1 MKRCIRVLAYLD
13 NSATTPLCDTAKRW
27 MKQAMDDVW
36 GNPSSLHKVG
46 LDAELLLSDCRKAVA
61 DALHAKETEIFFTSG
76 GTEANNLALFGAAYA
91 KARDGK
97 RILVSAVEHPSV
109 MKAAE
114 QLRNEGFDLQ
124 IIPVDRVG
132 RVSLAAL
139 EELLTPQ
146 TTLVSVMAVN
156 NELGTIE
163 PVGEIAAMLRRKKS
177 KALFHIDAVQAFGK
191 LDLSPKKLG
200 CDLMTVSAHKIHG
213 PKGAGA
219 LWLKPGV
226 ALRPRT
232 FGGEQQN
239 GLRPGTEPT
248 VAIAGFA
255 GAATMLRP
263 AAHLPRVTALRD
275 HFVKSLRQMAE
286 VRINSADDA
295 LPYIVHLSLPG
306 WPAETVLNFLSE
318 NGVCVSSGSAC
329 AKGHRSPVL
338 TAAGLDPA
346 LIESSLRISLSD
358 TTTKEELDFCLQQL
372 QAAVRTIRRKG

>member
-27 MKQAMDDVW
+27 MERAMDDVW
-36 GNPSSLHKVG
+36 GNPSSLHIVG

-61 DALHAKETEIFFTSG
+61 DALHAKETEILFTSG

-91 KARDGK
+91 KARQGK

-226 ALRPRT
+226 TLRPRT

-263 AAHLPRVTALRD
+263 AAHLPRVAALRD
-275 HFVKSLRQMAE
+275 HFVASLRQMAE

>member
-1 MKRCIRVLAYLD
+1 MLAYLD

-27 MKQAMDDVW
+27 MERAMDDVW
-36 GNPSSLHKVG
+36 GNPSSLHIVG

-61 DALHAKETEIFFTSG
+61 DALHAKETEILFTSG

-91 KARDGK
+91 KARQGK

-226 ALRPRT
+226 TLRPRT

-275 HFVKSLRQMAE
+275 RFVASLRQMAE

>member
-1 MKRCIRVLAYLD
+1 MKRCIRVQAYLD
-13 NSATTPLCDTAKRW
+13 NSATTPLCDEAKRW
-27 MKQAMDDVW
+27 MERAMDDVW

-46 LDAELLLSDCRKAVA
+46 LDAELMLFDCRKAVA
-61 DALHAKETEIFFTSG
+61 DALHAGESEILFTSG

-91 KARDGK
+91 KARQGK

-124 IIPVDRVG
+124 ILPVDHFG

-139 EELLTPQ
+139 ETMLTPN

-163 PVGEIAAMLRRKKS
+163 PVAEIAAILKRKKS

-219 LWLKPGV
+219 LWIRPGV
-226 ALRPRT
+226 TLRPRT

-255 GAATMLRP
+255 GAATMLQP
-263 AAHLPRVTALRD
+263 VKNLPRVTALCDR
-275 HFVKSLRQMAE
+275 FVKSLRQMPE
-286 VRINSADDA
+286 VQINSADDA

-346 LIESSLRISLSD
+346 RIESSLRISLSD
-358 TTTKEELDFCLQQL
+358 TTTEEELDFCLQQL

>member
-1 MKRCIRVLAYLD
+1 MKRCIRVQAYLD
-13 NSATTPLCDTAKRW
+13 NSATTPLCDEAKRW
-27 MKQAMDDVW
+27 MERAMDDVW

-46 LDAELLLSDCRKAVA
+46 LDAELMLFDCRKAVA
-61 DALHAKETEIFFTSG
+61 DALHAGESEILFTSG

-91 KARDGK
+91 KARQGK

-139 EELLTPQ
+139 ETMLTPD

-163 PVGEIAAMLRRKKS
+163 PVAEIAAILKRKKS
-177 KALFHIDAVQAFGK
+177 KALFHVDAVQAFGK

-219 LWLKPGV
+219 LWIRPGV
-226 ALRPRT
+226 TLRPRT

-255 GAATMLRP
+255 GAATMLQP
-263 AAHLPRVTALRD
+263 VKNLPRVTALRD
-275 HFVKSLRQMAE
+275 DFVAALRQMPE
-286 VRINSADDA
+286 VQINSADDA

>member
-61 DALHAKETEIFFTSG
+61 DALHAKETEILFTSG
-76 GTEANNLALFGAAYA
+76 GTEANNLALFGAATA

-275 HFVKSLRQMAE
+275 RFVASLRQMAE

>member
-263 AAHLPRVTALRD
+263 AQHLPRVTALRD
-275 HFVKSLRQMAE
+275 RFVKSLRQMPE

>member
-1 MKRCIRVLAYLD
+1 MLAYLD

-76 GTEANNLALFGAAYA
+76 GTEANNLALFGAATA

-275 HFVKSLRQMAE
+275 RFVASLRQMAE

>member
-1 MKRCIRVLAYLD
+1 MLAYLD

-61 DALHAKETEIFFTSG
+61 DALHAKETEILFTSG
-76 GTEANNLALFGAAYA
+76 GTEANNLALFGAATA

-219 LWLKPGV
+219 LWIRPGV
-226 ALRPRT
+226 TLRPRT

-275 HFVKSLRQMAE
+275 RFVKSLRQMAE
-286 VRINSADDA
+286 VRINSAADA

>member
-1 MKRCIRVLAYLD
+1 MKRCIRVQAYLD

-27 MKQAMDDVW
+27 MKRAMDDVW
-36 GNPSSLHKVG
+36 GNPSSLHAVG
-46 LDAELLLSDCRKAVA
+46 LDAEMLLLDCRKAVA
-61 DALHAKETEIFFTSG
+61 DALHAKESEILFTSG

-91 KARDGK
+91 NARQGK
-97 RILVSAVEHPSV
+97 RVLVSAVEHPSV

-124 IIPVDRVG
+124 ILPVDSFG
-132 RVSLAAL
+132 CVSLSAL
-139 EELLTPQ
+139 EDLLTAE

-156 NELGTIE
+156 NELGTME
-163 PVGEIAAMLRRKKS
+163 PIAEIAALLKRKKS
-177 KALFHIDAVQAFGK
+177 RALFHVDAVQAFGK

-219 LWLKPGV
+219 LWIRPGV
-226 ALRPRT
+226 TLRPRT

-239 GLRPGTEPT
+239 ALRPGTEPT

-255 GAATMLRP
+255 GAATTLKP
-263 AAHLPRVTALRD
+263 VANLPRVTALRD
-275 HFVKSLRQMAE
+275 RFVAALREMPE
-286 VRINSADDA
+286 VRINSADAA

-306 WPAETVLNFLSE
+306 WPAETVLNFLSDK
-318 NGVCVSSGSAC
+318 GVYVSSGSAC

-346 LIESSLRISLSD
+346 LIGSSLRISLSD
-358 TTTKEELDFCLQQL
+358 TTTKEELDYCLKML
-372 QAAVRTIRRKG
+372 QEAVRTIRRKG

>member
-1 MKRCIRVLAYLD
+1 MKRCIRVQAYLD

-27 MKQAMDDVW
+27 MKRAMDDVW
-36 GNPSSLHKVG
+36 GNPSSLHAVG
-46 LDAELLLSDCRKAVA
+46 LDAEMLLLDCRKAVA
-61 DALHAKETEIFFTSG
+61 DALHAKESEILFTSG

-91 KARDGK
+91 NARQGK
-97 RILVSAVEHPSV
+97 RVLVSAVEHPSV

-124 IIPVDRVG
+124 ILPVDPFG
-132 RVSLAAL
+132 CVSLSAL
-139 EELLTPQ
+139 EDLLTAE

-156 NELGTIE
+156 NELGTME
-163 PVGEIAAMLRRKKS
+163 PVAEIAALLRRKKS
-177 KALFHIDAVQAFGK
+177 RALFHVDAVQAFGK

-219 LWLKPGV
+219 LWIRPGV
-226 ALRPRT
+226 TLRPRT

-239 GLRPGTEPT
+239 ALRPGTEPT

-255 GAATMLRP
+255 GAATALKP
-263 AAHLPRVTALRD
+263 VANLPRVTVLRDRFAAALRE
-275 HFVKSLRQMAE
+275 MPE
-286 VRINSADDA
+286 VRINSADAA

-306 WPAETVLNFLSE
+306 WPAETVLNFLSDK
-318 NGVCVSSGSAC
+318 GVYVSSGSAC

-346 LIESSLRISLSD
+346 LIGSSLRISLSD
-358 TTTKEELDFCLQQL
+358 TTTKEELDYCLQML
-372 QAAVRTIRRKG
+372 QEAVRTIRRKG

>member
-1 MKRCIRVLAYLD
+1 MLAYLD

-61 DALHAKETEIFFTSG
+61 DALHAKETEILFTSG
-76 GTEANNLALFGAAYA
+76 GTEANNLALFGAATA

-263 AAHLPRVTALRD
+263 AKNLPRVTALRD
-275 HFVKSLRQMAE
+275 AFVAALRQMPE
-286 VRINSADDA
+286 VQINSADDA

-338 TAAGLDPA
+338 TAAGLEPA
-346 LIESSLRISLSD
+346 LIESSLRVSLSD

-372 QAAVRTIRRKG
+372 QAAVRIIRRKG

>member
-1 MKRCIRVLAYLD
+1 MQAYLD

-27 MKQAMDDVW
+27 MERAMDDVW

-46 LDAELLLSDCRKAVA
+46 LDAELMLFDCRKAVA
-61 DALHAKETEIFFTSG
+61 DALHAGESEILFTSG

-91 KARDGK
+91 KARQGK

-114 QLRNEGFDLQ
+114 QLRNEGFYLQ
-124 IIPVDRVG
+124 VLPVDHFG

-139 EELLTPQ
+139 ETMLTPD

-219 LWLKPGV
+219 LWIRPGV
-226 ALRPRT
+226 TLRPRT

-239 GLRPGTEPT
+239 ALRPGTEPT

-255 GAATMLRP
+255 GASTMLQP
-263 AAHLPRVTALRD
+263 VKNLPRVTALRD
-275 HFVKSLRQMAE
+275 DFVAALRQMPE
-286 VRINSADDA
+286 VQINSADDA

-306 WPAETVLNFLSE
+306 WPAETVLNFLSDC
-318 NGVCVSSGSAC
+318 GVYVSSGSAC

-346 LIESSLRISLSD
+346 RIESSLRISLSD
-358 TTTKEELDFCLQQL
+358 TTTEEELDFCLQQL

>member
-1 MKRCIRVLAYLD
+1 MKRCIRVQAYLD
-13 NSATTPLCDTAKRW
+13 NSATTPLCDEAKRW
-27 MKQAMDDVW
+27 MERAMDDVW

-46 LDAELLLSDCRKAVA
+46 LDAELMLFDCRKAVA
-61 DALHAKETEIFFTSG
+61 DALHAGESEILFTSG

-91 KARDGK
+91 KARQGK

-124 IIPVDRVG
+124 ILPVDHFG

-139 EELLTPQ
+139 ETMLTPD

-163 PVGEIAAMLRRKKS
+163 PVAEIAAILKRKKS
-177 KALFHIDAVQAFGK
+177 KALFHVDAVQAFGK
-191 LDLSPKKLG
+191 LELSPKKLG

-219 LWLKPGV
+219 LWIRPGV
-226 ALRPRT
+226 TLRPRT

-255 GAATMLRP
+255 GAATMLQP
-263 AAHLPRVTALRD
+263 VKNLPRVTALRD
-275 HFVKSLRQMAE
+275 DFVAALRQMPE
-286 VRINSADDA
+286 VQINSADDA

-306 WPAETVLNFLSE
+306 WPAETVLNFLSDC
-318 NGVCVSSGSAC
+318 GVYVSSGSAC

-346 LIESSLRISLSD
+346 RIESSLRISLSD
-358 TTTKEELDFCLQQL
+358 TTTEEELDFCLQQL

>member
-1 MKRCIRVLAYLD
+1 MKRCIRVQAYLD
-13 NSATTPLCDTAKRW
+13 NSATTPLCDEAKRW
-27 MKQAMDDVW
+27 MRRAMDDVW

-46 LDAELLLSDCRKAVA
+46 LDAELMIADCRKAVA
-61 DALHAKETEIFFTSG
+61 DALHVGESEILFTSG
-76 GTEANNLALFGAAYA
+76 GTEANNLALFGAATA

-124 IIPVDRVG
+124 IIPVDQYG
-132 RVSLAAL
+132 KVSLSAL
-139 EELLTPQ
+139 EELLNDQ

-163 PVGEIAAMLRRKKS
+163 PVGEIAAILKRKKS
-177 KALFHIDAVQAFGK
+177 KALFHVDAVQAFGK
-191 LDLSPKKLG
+191 LELFPKKLG

-219 LWLKPGV
+219 LWIRPGV
-226 ALRPRT
+226 TLRPRT

-239 GLRPGTEPT
+239 ALRSGTEPT

-255 GAATMLRP
+255 GAASKLQP
-263 AAHLPRVTALRD
+263 AKNLPRVTALRD
-275 HFVKSLRQMAE
+275 DFVGALRQMPE
-286 VRINSADDA
+286 VRLNSAADA
-295 LPYIVHLSLPG
+295 LPYIVNLSLPG
-306 WPAETVLNFLSE
+306 WPAETVLNFLSDC
-318 NGVCVSSGSAC
+318 GVYVSSGSAC

-338 TAAGLDPA
+338 AAAGLDPA
-346 LIESSLRISLSD
+346 LIGSSLRVSLSD
-358 TTTKEELDFCLQQL
+358 TTTKGELDFCLQTL
-372 QAAVRTIRRKG
+372 QQAVRTIRRKG

>member
-1 MKRCIRVLAYLD
+1 MQAYLD
-13 NSATTPLCDTAKRW
+13 NSATTPLCDEAKRW
-27 MKQAMDDVW
+27 MERAMDDVW

-46 LDAELLLSDCRKAVA
+46 LDAEMMLFDCRKAVA
-61 DALHAKETEIFFTSG
+61 DALHAGESEILFTSG

-91 KARDGK
+91 KARQGK

-124 IIPVDRVG
+124 ILPVDHSG
-132 RVSLAAL
+132 KVSLAAL
-139 EELLTPQ
+139 ETMLTPD

-163 PVGEIAAMLRRKKS
+163 PVAEIAAILKRKKS
-177 KALFHIDAVQAFGK
+177 KALFHVDAVQAFGK

-200 CDLMTVSAHKIHG
+200 CDLTTVSAHKIHG

-219 LWLKPGV
+219 LWIRPGV
-226 ALRPRT
+226 TLRPRT

-255 GAATMLRP
+255 GAATMLQP
-263 AAHLPRVTALRD
+263 VKNLPRVTALRD
-275 HFVKSLRQMAE
+275 DFAAALRQMPE
-286 VRINSADDA
+286 VQINSADDA

-306 WPAETVLNFLSE
+306 WPAETVLNFLSDC
-318 NGVCVSSGSAC
+318 GVYVSSGSAC

-338 TAAGLDPA
+338 SAAGLDPA
-346 LIESSLRISLSD
+346 RIESSLRISLSD

>member
-1 MKRCIRVLAYLD
+1 MKRCIRVQAYLD
-13 NSATTPLCDTAKRW
+13 NSATTPLCDEAKRW
-27 MKQAMDDVW
+27 MERAMDDVW

-46 LDAELLLSDCRKAVA
+46 LDAELMLFDCRKAVA
-61 DALHAKETEIFFTSG
+61 DALHAGESEILFTSG

-91 KARDGK
+91 KARQGK

-124 IIPVDRVG
+124 ILPVDHFG

-139 EELLTPQ
+139 ETMLTPN

-163 PVGEIAAMLRRKKS
+163 PVAEIAAILKRKKS

-219 LWLKPGV
+219 LWIRPGV
-226 ALRPRT
+226 TLRPRT

-255 GAATMLRP
+255 GAATMLQP
-263 AAHLPRVTALRD
+263 VKNLPRVTALCDR
-275 HFVKSLRQMAE
+275 FVKSLRQMPE
-286 VRINSADDA
+286 VQINSADDA

>member
-1 MKRCIRVLAYLD
+1 MKSCIRVQAYLD
-13 NSATTPLCDTAKRW
+13 NSATTPLCDEAKRW
-27 MKQAMDDVW
+27 MERAMDDVW

-46 LDAELLLSDCRKAVA
+46 LDAEMMLFDCRKAVA
-61 DALHAKETEIFFTSG
+61 DALHAGESEILFTSG

-91 KARDGK
+91 KARQGK

-124 IIPVDRVG
+124 ILPVDHFG

-139 EELLTPQ
+139 ETMLTPD

-163 PVGEIAAMLRRKKS
+163 PVAEIAALLRRKKS

-219 LWLKPGV
+219 LWIRPGV
-226 ALRPRT
+226 TLRPRT

-255 GAATMLRP
+255 GAATMLQP
-263 AAHLPRVTALRD
+263 VKNLPRVTALRD
-275 HFVKSLRQMAE
+275 DFAAALRQMPE
-286 VRINSADDA
+286 VQINSADDA

-306 WPAETVLNFLSE
+306 WPAETVLNFLSDC
-318 NGVCVSSGSAC
+318 GVYVSSGSAC

-346 LIESSLRISLSD
+346 LIGSSLRVSLSD
-358 TTTKEELDFCLQQL
+358 TTTKEELELCLQTL
-372 QAAVRTIRRKG
+372 QRAVRTIRRKG

>member
-1 MKRCIRVLAYLD
+1 MKRCIRVQAYLD
-13 NSATTPLCDTAKRW
+13 NSATTPLCDEAKRW
-27 MKQAMDDVW
+27 MERAMDDVW

-46 LDAELLLSDCRKAVA
+46 LDAELMLFDCRKAVA
-61 DALHAKETEIFFTSG
+61 DALHAGESEILFTSG

-91 KARDGK
+91 KARQGK

-124 IIPVDRVG
+124 ILPVDHFG

-139 EELLTPQ
+139 ETMLTPN

-163 PVGEIAAMLRRKKS
+163 PVAEIAAILKRKKS

-219 LWLKPGV
+219 LWIRPGV
-226 ALRPRT
+226 TLRPRT

-255 GAATMLRP
+255 GAATMLQP
-263 AAHLPRVTALRD
+263 VKNLPRVTALCDR
-275 HFVKSLRQMAE
+275 FVKSLRQMPE
-286 VRINSADDA
+286 VQINSADDA

-306 WPAETVLNFLSE
+306 WPAETVLNFLSDC
-318 NGVCVSSGSAC
+318 GVYVSSGSAC

-338 TAAGLDPA
+338 AAAGLDPA
-346 LIESSLRISLSD
+346 RLESSLRISLSD
-358 TTTKEELDFCLQQL
+358 TTTEEELDFCLQQL

>member
-27 MKQAMDDVW
+27 MERAMDDVW
-36 GNPSSLHKVG
+36 GNPSSLHIVG

-61 DALHAKETEIFFTSG
+61 DALHAKETEILFTSG

-91 KARDGK
+91 KARQGK

-226 ALRPRT
+226 TLRPRT

-275 HFVKSLRQMAE
+275 RFVASLRQMAE
-286 VRINSADDA
+286 VWINSADDA

>member
-61 DALHAKETEIFFTSG
+61 DALHAKETEILFTSG
-76 GTEANNLALFGAAYA
+76 GTEANNLALFGAATA

-263 AAHLPRVTALRD
+263 AKNLPRVTALRD
-275 HFVKSLRQMAE
+275 AFVAALRQMPE
-286 VRINSADDA
+286 VQINSADDA

-338 TAAGLDPA
+338 TAAGLEPA
-346 LIESSLRISLSD
+346 LIESSLRVSLSD

-372 QAAVRTIRRKG
+372 QAAVRIIRRKG

>member
-61 DALHAKETEIFFTSG
+61 DALHAKETEILFTSG
-76 GTEANNLALFGAAYA
+76 GTEANNLALFGAATA

>member
-226 ALRPRT
+226 TLRPRT

-275 HFVKSLRQMAE
+275 RFVASLRQMAE

>member
-61 DALHAKETEIFFTSG
+61 DALHAKETEILFTSG
-76 GTEANNLALFGAAYA
+76 GTEANNLALFGAATA

-163 PVGEIAAMLRRKKS
+163 PVGEIAALLRRKKS

-275 HFVKSLRQMAE
+275 RFVKSLRQMPE

>member
-1 MKRCIRVLAYLD
+1 MQAYLD

-27 MKQAMDDVW
+27 MKRAMDDVW
-36 GNPSSLHKVG
+36 GNPSSLHAVG
-46 LDAELLLSDCRKAVA
+46 LAAEMLLNDCRKAVA
-61 DALHAKETEIFFTSG
+61 DALHAKETELLFTSG

-91 KARDGK
+91 KARQGK

-109 MKAAE
+109 MKAAQ
-114 QLRNEGFDLQ
+114 QLQAEGFDLQ
-124 IIPVDRVG
+124 IIPVDRFG
-132 RVSLAAL
+132 RVSLSAL
-139 EELLTPQ
+139 ETMLTPE

-156 NELGTIE
+156 NELGAIE
-163 PVGEIAAMLRRKKS
+163 PVSEIAAILKRKQS
-177 KALFHIDAVQAFGK
+177 KALFHVDAVQAFGK
-191 LDLSPKKLG
+191 LDLFPKKLG
-200 CDLMTVSAHKIHG
+200 CDLMTISAHKIHG

-219 LWLKPGV
+219 LWMKPGV

-255 GAATMLRP
+255 GAATAMQP
-263 AAHLPRVTALRD
+263 AKHLSRVTSLRD
-275 HFVKSLRQMAE
+275 NFVRSLRQMPE

-318 NGVCVSSGSAC
+318 QGVCVSSGSAC

-338 TAAGLDPA
+338 AAAGLDPA
-346 LIESSLRISLSD
+346 LIGSSLRISLSD
-358 TTTKEELDFCLQQL
+358 TTTKEELDFCLQKL
-372 QAAVRTIRRKG
+372 QEAVRTIRRKG

>member
-1 MKRCIRVLAYLD
+1 MKRCIRVQAYLD

-27 MKQAMDDVW
+27 MERAMDDVW

-46 LDAELLLSDCRKAVA
+46 LDAELMLFDCRKAVA
-61 DALHAKETEIFFTSG
+61 DALHAGESEILFTSG

-91 KARDGK
+91 KARQGK

-114 QLRNEGFDLQ
+114 QLRNEGFYLQ
-124 IIPVDRVG
+124 VLPVDHFG

-139 EELLTPQ
+139 ETMLTPD

-219 LWLKPGV
+219 LWIRPGV
-226 ALRPRT
+226 TLRPRT

-239 GLRPGTEPT
+239 ALRPGTEPT

-255 GAATMLRP
+255 GASTMLQP
-263 AAHLPRVTALRD
+263 VKNLPRVTALRD
-275 HFVKSLRQMAE
+275 DFVAALRQMPE
-286 VRINSADDA
+286 VQINSADDA

-306 WPAETVLNFLSE
+306 WPAETVLNFLSDC
-318 NGVCVSSGSAC
+318 GVYVSSGSAC

-346 LIESSLRISLSD
+346 RIESSLRISLSD
-358 TTTKEELDFCLQQL
+358 TTTEEELDFCLQQL

>member
-27 MKQAMDDVW
+27 MERAMDDVW
-36 GNPSSLHKVG
+36 GNPSSLHIVG

-61 DALHAKETEIFFTSG
+61 DALHAKETEILFTSG

-91 KARDGK
+91 KARQGK

-226 ALRPRT
+226 TLRPRT

-275 HFVKSLRQMAE
+275 RFVASLRQMAE

-358 TTTKEELDFCLQQL
+358 TTTEEELDFCLQQL

>member
-1 MKRCIRVLAYLD
+1 MQAYLD

-27 MKQAMDDVW
+27 MEKAMDDVW
-36 GNPSSLHKVG
+36 GNPSSLHEVG
-46 LDAELLLSDCRKAVA
+46 LAAEMLLFDCRKAVA
-61 DALHAKETEIFFTSG
+61 DALHAKESELLFTSG
-76 GTEANNLALFGAAYA
+76 GTEANNLALFGAATA

-124 IIPVDRVG
+124 IIPVDKGGKVLL
-132 RVSLAAL
+132 SAL
-139 EELLTPQ
+139 EELLTPE

-163 PVGEIAAMLRRKKS
+163 PVAEIAALLRKKQS
-177 KALFHIDAVQAFGK
+177 KALFHVDAVQAFGK
-191 LDLSPKKLG
+191 LELSPKRIG
-200 CDLMTVSAHKIHG
+200 CDLLTVSAHKIHG

-219 LWLKPGV
+219 LWMKPGV
-226 ALRPRT
+226 TLRPRT

-255 GAATMLRP
+255 GAATALKP
-263 AAHLPRVTALRD
+263 VANLPRVTALRD
-275 HFVKSLRQMAE
+275 RFVAALREMPE
-286 VRINSADDA
+286 VRINSADAA

-306 WPAETVLNFLSE
+306 WPAETVLNFLSDK
-318 NGVCVSSGSAC
+318 GVYVSSGSAC

-346 LIESSLRISLSD
+346 LIGSSLRISLSD
-358 TTTKEELDFCLQQL
+358 ITTKEELDYCLQML
-372 QAAVRTIRRKG
+372 QEAVRTIRRKG

>member
-1 MKRCIRVLAYLD
+1 MKRCIRVQAYLD

-27 MKQAMDDVW
+27 MEKAMDDIW
-36 GNPSSLHKVG
+36 GNPSSLHEVG
-46 LDAELLLSDCRKAVA
+46 LAAEMLLFDCRKAVA
-61 DALHAKETEIFFTSG
+61 DALHAKESELLFTSG
-76 GTEANNLALFGAAYA
+76 GTEANNLALFGAATA

-124 IIPVDRVG
+124 IIPVDKGGKVLL
-132 RVSLAAL
+132 SAL
-139 EELLTPQ
+139 EELLTPE

-163 PVGEIAAMLRRKKS
+163 PVAEIAALLRKKQS
-177 KALFHIDAVQAFGK
+177 KALFHVDAVQAFGK
-191 LDLSPKKLG
+191 LELSPKRIG
-200 CDLMTVSAHKIHG
+200 CDLLTVSAHKIHG

-219 LWLKPGV
+219 LWVKPGV
-226 ALRPRT
+226 TLRPRT

-255 GAATMLRP
+255 GAATALKP
-263 AAHLPRVTALRD
+263 AASLPRVTALRD
-275 HFVKSLRQMAE
+275 AFVKSLRQMPE
-286 VRINSADDA
+286 VRLNSAADA
-295 LPYIVHLSLPG
+295 LPYIVNLSLPG

-318 NGVCVSSGSAC
+318 KGVYVSSGSAC

-346 LIESSLRISLSD
+346 LIGSSLRISLSD
-358 TTTKEELDFCLQQL
+358 TTTGEELDYCLQQL
-372 QAAVRTIRRKG
+372 QAAVRAIRRKG

>member
-1 MKRCIRVLAYLD
+1 MQAYLD
-13 NSATTPLCDTAKRW
+13 NSATTPLCDEAKRW
-27 MKQAMDDVW
+27 MERAMDDVW

-46 LDAELLLSDCRKAVA
+46 LDAELMLFDCRKAVA
-61 DALHAKETEIFFTSG
+61 DALHAGESEILFTSG

-91 KARDGK
+91 KARQGK

-124 IIPVDRVG
+124 ILPVDHFG

-139 EELLTPQ
+139 ETMLTPN

-163 PVGEIAAMLRRKKS
+163 PVAEIAAILKRKKS
-177 KALFHIDAVQAFGK
+177 KALFHVDAVQAFGK

-219 LWLKPGV
+219 LWIRPGV
-226 ALRPRT
+226 TLRPRT

-255 GAATMLRP
+255 GAATMLQP
-263 AAHLPRVTALRD
+263 VKNLPRVTALCDR
-275 HFVKSLRQMAE
+275 FVKSLRQMPE
-286 VRINSADDA
+286 VQINSADDA

-306 WPAETVLNFLSE
+306 WPAETVLNFLSDC
-318 NGVCVSSGSAC
+318 GVYVSSGSAC

-338 TAAGLDPA
+338 AAAGLDPA
-346 LIESSLRISLSD
+346 RLESSLRISLSD
-358 TTTKEELDFCLQQL
+358 TTTEEELDFCLQQL

>member
-1 MKRCIRVLAYLD
+1 MKRCIRVQAYLD
-13 NSATTPLCDTAKRW
+13 NSATTPLCDEAKRW
-27 MKQAMDDVW
+27 MERAMDDVW

-46 LDAELLLSDCRKAVA
+46 LDAELMLSDCRKAVA
-61 DALHAKETEIFFTSG
+61 DALHAGESEILFTSG

-91 KARDGK
+91 KARQGK

-124 IIPVDRVG
+124 ILPVDHFG

-139 EELLTPQ
+139 ETMLTPD

-163 PVGEIAAMLRRKKS
+163 PVAEIAAILKRKKS
-177 KALFHIDAVQAFGK
+177 KALFHVDAVQAFGK

-226 ALRPRT
+226 TLRPRT

-275 HFVKSLRQMAE
+275 RFVASLRQMAE

>member
-27 MKQAMDDVW
+27 MERAMDDVW
-36 GNPSSLHKVG
+36 GNPSSLHIVG

-61 DALHAKETEIFFTSG
+61 DALHAKETEILFTSG

-91 KARDGK
+91 KARQGK

-177 KALFHIDAVQAFGK
+177 KALFHVDAVQAFGK

-226 ALRPRT
+226 TLRPRT

-275 HFVKSLRQMAE
+275 RFVASLRQMAE